1 MKVLQNFTCNNQY
14 FNKGSVLPDGALTD
28 KQVKEAQSK
37 GLLEMPRKAEK
48 SKKG

>member
-1 MKVLQNFTCNNQY
+1 MKVLKSFTCKNKY
-14 FNKGSVLPDGALTD
+14 YAKGSVLPDRALTD